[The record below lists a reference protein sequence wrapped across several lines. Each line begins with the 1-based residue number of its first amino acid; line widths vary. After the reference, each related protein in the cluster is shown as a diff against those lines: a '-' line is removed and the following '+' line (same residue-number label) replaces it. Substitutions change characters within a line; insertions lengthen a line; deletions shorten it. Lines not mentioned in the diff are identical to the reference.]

1 MLVKEGRHKDLLL
14 IREKEKLVM
23 NILKKIVIWSWRSR
37 EMGNKWKGNT

>member
-23 NILKKIVIWSWRSR
+23 NILKKNCNLELELEVQRN
-37 EMGNKWKGNT
+37 GK